1 MQQQASVLRYRT
13 SALRR
18 VTWAIWPWLNWLLPI
33 GFCLAALGTGRGVL
47 PMLAV
52 FASPLLVP
60 AAGLLGA
67 LPRRMLR
74 SQGVGAATPAS
85 ITWLLVLHW
94 WSWIGMAVTL
104 PDDTF
109 VEVRPSLL
117 QRLLGQPLSE
127 TFWTG
132 VFVGSVVLVLGSW
145 TATLII
151 VANPP
156 APRHL
161 RRWNRAA
168 WATVAVAPMLLLLC
182 GPIGIGVAQIQTDA
196 AGDRPAQVDGQSA
209 ADQIIR
215 AQQRYDEA
223 QRVVSALRVIAA
235 ADRWDADDAEAEAL
249 NADGRGSKSYR
260 LRISFSHQA
269 TPDLAIDHDAF
280 AAVLTAADW
289 TITRSGQSPLRIDAR
304 DAHGSSLTMAQ
315 QGDTPLQITVT
326 TGSWWQS
333 ADLPVTAELGRAGGI
348 GGGYAGDE
356 WPLLR

>member
-127 TFWTG
+127 T
-132 VFVGSVVLVLGSW
+132 
-145 TATLII
+145 
-151 VANPP
+151 
-156 APRHL
+156 
-161 RRWNRAA
+161 
-168 WATVAVAPMLLLLC
+168 
-182 GPIGIGVAQIQTDA
+182 
-196 AGDRPAQVDGQSA
+196 
-209 ADQIIR
+209 
-215 AQQRYDEA
+215 
-223 QRVVSALRVIAA
+223 
-235 ADRWDADDAEAEAL
+235 
-249 NADGRGSKSYR
+249 
-260 LRISFSHQA
+260 

-289 TITRSGQSPLRIDAR
+289 TITRSGQTPLRIDAR

-348 GGGYAGDE
+348 GGGYASDE